1 MESLLNQLGQY
12 GVLGLFTGALLVGLV
27 AIFKMLIAQV
37 EKRLEQT
44 QKDLDH
50 ERESRVRLQERFDE
64 YISEDRQKVM
74 ALLEKCTAILDR
86 VERKLNG

>member
-1 MESLLNQLGQY
+1 MNELLNSLGQY
-12 GVLGLFTGALLVGLV
+12 GILGIFTALLIGGLV
-27 AIFKMLIAQV
+27 AVFKMLIAQV

-50 ERESRVRLQERFDE
+50 ERESRIKLQERFDD
-64 YISEDRQKVM
+64 YIAEDRQKIV
-74 ALLEKCTAILDR
+74 ALLDRCTSILDR

>member
-12 GVLGLFTGALLVGLV
+12 GILGIITALLVGGLV
-27 AIFKMLIAQV
+27 AVFKMLITQV

-44 QKDLDH
+44 QKDLDN

-64 YISEDRQKVM
+64 YIGEDRQKILG
-74 ALLEKCTAILDR
+74 LLEKCTAILER

>member
-1 MESLLNQLGQY
+1 MNELLNSLGQY
-12 GVLGLFTGALLVGLV
+12 GILGIFTALLIGGLV
-27 AIFKMLIAQV
+27 AVFKMLISQV

-50 ERESRVRLQERFDE
+50 ERESRIRLQERFDE
-64 YISEDRQKVM
+64 YIAEDRQKVL
-74 ALLEKCTAILDR
+74 ALLDKCTAILER

>member
-12 GVLGLFTGALLVGLV
+12 GILGIITALLIGGLV
-27 AIFKMLIAQV
+27 AVFKMLITQV

-44 QKDLDH
+44 QKDLDN

-64 YISEDRQKVM
+64 YISEDRQKILG
-74 ALLEKCTAILDR
+74 LLEKSTAILER

>member
-12 GVLGLFTGALLVGLV
+12 GILGIITALLIGGLV
-27 AIFKMLIAQV
+27 AVFKMLITQV

-50 ERESRVRLQERFDE
+50 ERESRIKLQDRFDE
-64 YISEDRQKVM
+64 YISEDRQKILV
-74 ALLEKCTAILDR
+74 LLEKCTAILER